1 MPTKEKLFDALPMD
15 QKMKLEIAEE
25 LGLLDK
31 IQQDGW
37 KSLTPKETGRIG
49 GLMTKRKRELKR
61 LEAATNMS
69 SSSTDISDSTI
80 DSVPTSVSNN
90 STIETDNTSLLN

>member
-1 MPTKEKLFDALPMD
+1 MEKTTLEKEKLYDSLPTD

-31 IQQDGW
+31 INVDGW

-49 GLMTKRKRELKR
+49 GLMTKRKREMKSKAAA
-61 LEAATNMS
+61 EAAMIE
-69 SSSTDISDSTI
+69 DVEDVE
-80 DSVPTSVSNN
+80 SV
-90 STIETDNTSLLN
+90 EC